1 VAALADAEVVDD
13 LWAQFER
20 HGVEERHRVDSGTR
34 TPDEVADE
42 IDARL
47 GAGEFRL

>member
-1 VAALADAEVVDD
+1 VAALADADVVDD

-20 HGVEERHRVDSGTR
+20 NGVEERHRVDSGTR
-34 TPDEVADE
+34 NPDEVAKE